1 MLGFPRPSLL
11 EHRLATTGLRRPPR
25 GLSWPALVALAAVI
39 VAGSAGARG
48 QSPSAAVSAA
58 VASSTVVSTFP
69 ANADA
74 RVHEASPTTNYG
86 SSAVLRVDG
95 ANDPDIESYLRF
107 AVSGL
112 VGSVQRATLRLYA
125 TGATVDGPTVFG
137 TTNEWTETGIAW
149 SNRPGP
155 TTAAVDDEG
164 AIATGSWMELDVT
177 SLVTADGAFSFVVAP
192 MSSDGVE
199 FHSRSSTS
207 ATLRARARGRGA
219 HKRRTRLHVAADD
232 LGSRAGRPDAQRR
245 SGNVEREPA
254 DRLRPPVAAVRRLR
268 CGL

>member
-1 MLGFPRPSLL
+1 
-11 EHRLATTGLRRPPR
+11 
-25 GLSWPALVALAAVI
+25 
-39 VAGSAGARG
+39 
-48 QSPSAAVSAA
+48 

-245 SGNVEREPA
+245 SGRGAGTRRSPSPA
-254 DRLRPPVAAVRRLR
+254 SGSGATPPVRAVTTSRARPRKPTCSPSPMSAPR
-268 CGL
+268 CASS